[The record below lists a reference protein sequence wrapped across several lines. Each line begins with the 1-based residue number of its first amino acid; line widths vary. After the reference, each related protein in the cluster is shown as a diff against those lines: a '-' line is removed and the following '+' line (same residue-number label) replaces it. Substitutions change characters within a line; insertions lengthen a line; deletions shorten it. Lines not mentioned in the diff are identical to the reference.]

1 MNCFL
6 LSIASKGIH
15 KGEDEVLKS
24 QCKQMAKMELLGN
37 KLVEDGITGAFS
49 LCKRILLIIAGEEQ
63 NPGPITTFQTKLDK
77 CLICKSGEIVI
88 TKRSVEKEN
97 NFIIYG
103 RNGERE
109 GTHLEGRCNFKNGNF
124 TCNAGYFYGY
134 MTYKGFTIWHV
145 DALKK
150 EILVTSDQTGF
161 DIDYLVELAGDIA
174 ISSTTFEAAAKKY
187 NRFHNPSLPFDVL
200 NKRVII
206 NEKRICNAIKLY
218 AYLEAGQRHHI
229 HEY

>member
-1 MNCFL
+1 MGDTVSQWRKAIGTYGVPGTKIKSKLREDVREEMANDQLKGESMCVWSIVGQLVLLSVFL
-6 LSIASKGIH
+6 GIMLSIASKGIH
-15 KGEDEVLKS
+15 KEEDEVLKS

-109 GTHLEGRCNFKNGNF
+109 GTHLEGRCNFKNGYF

-134 MTYKGFTIWHV
+134 MT
-145 DALKK
+145 
-150 EILVTSDQTGF
+150 
-161 DIDYLVELAGDIA
+161 
-174 ISSTTFEAAAKKY
+174 
-187 NRFHNPSLPFDVL
+187 
-200 NKRVII
+200 
-206 NEKRICNAIKLY
+206 
-218 AYLEAGQRHHI
+218 
-229 HEY
+229 